1 MVRGVGRLHLRQE
14 VGGRPLVLVHGL
26 PTNGDVFD
34 PVVGR
39 LARSFGVLVPDLRGF
54 GRSQDLPPP
63 DTVGQHARDLAGLR
77 EAWSA
82 TPAIVLG
89 HSQGGAVAQQ
99 LALDHPAAVGGQ
111 VLCRT
116 CARNPPTWREKLEG
130 LAMPWL
136 VRWCSTRLPAEFLE
150 ACSDALDRVQ
160 QGAGTRP
167 PRAGLEG
174 WMRR

>member
-1 MVRGVGRLHLRQE
+1 MRGVGRRYLRQE
-14 VGGRPLVLVHGL
+14 GGGRPLSLVHGH
-26 PTNGDVFD
+26 PTNGDMFE

-39 LARSFGVLVPDLRGF
+39 LERSFGVLVPDLRGF
-54 GRSQDLPPP
+54 GRSQDRPPP
-63 DTVGQHARDLAGLR
+63 DMVGQHARDLAGLL

-89 HSQGGAVAQQ
+89 HSQGGGVAQQ

-111 VLCRT
+111 VLCCT
-116 CARNPPTWREKLEG
+116 FAPNPLAWRGKLEG
-130 LAMPWL
+130 LARPWL
-136 VRWCSTRLPAEFLE
+136 GRWWSARVPAEVVE
-150 ACSDALDRVQ
+150 ACSDALDRVR